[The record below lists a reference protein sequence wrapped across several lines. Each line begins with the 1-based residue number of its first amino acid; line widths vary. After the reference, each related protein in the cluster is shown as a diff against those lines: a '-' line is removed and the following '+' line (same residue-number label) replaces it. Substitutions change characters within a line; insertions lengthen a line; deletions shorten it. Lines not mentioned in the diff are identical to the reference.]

1 MCSFRRQYEALSLK
15 RPFVLLDDN
24 IGHYLCKDNLWTQ
37 QIETMQ
43 RNWSIIWV
51 GGWEGWGGGS
61 FVFLD
66 NCQVAYFFSLWCNFF
81 AKIVQLGTFS
91 YFEKVWCD
99 GAGPK
104 LVLLALSKVL
114 GLWSLWFHNKGS
126 SSKCEPQ
133 TGEICWNNQTFL
145 KSGGREGGNLKFSCS
160 NEILTKKANK
170 YFWSITTE
178 LFKLNTMPPNKLQ

>member
-1 MCSFRRQYEALSLK
+1 MDATNRSK
-15 RPFVLLDDN
+15 T
-24 IGHYLCKDNLWTQ
+24 KK
-37 QIETMQ
+37 
-43 RNWSIIWV
+43 WSIIWV
-51 GGWEGWGGGS
+51 GGGGEDLS
-61 FVFLD
+61 DFWTTVKLPLVQFL
-66 NCQVAYFFSLWCNFF
+66 AE
-81 AKIVQLGTFS
+81 IVQLGTFP

-104 LVLLALSKVL
+104 LVVLALPKVL

-160 NEILTKKANK
+160 NEILTKKANT
-170 YFWSITTE
+170 YFWSITTK
-178 LFKLNTMPPNKLQ
+178 LCMLNTMPPNKLQKRELIFQKAKKFLEKNLKIC

>member
-1 MCSFRRQYEALSLK
+1 MNNKDHRVKLPISLA
-15 RPFVLLDDN
+15 FDA
-24 IGHYLCKDNLWTQ
+24 I
-37 QIETMQ
+37 
-43 RNWSIIWV
+43 
-51 GGWEGWGGGS
+51 
-61 FVFLD
+61 
-66 NCQVAYFFSLWCNFF
+66 FF

-145 KSGGREGGNLKFSCS
+145 KSGGREEGNLKFSCS

-170 YFWSITTE
+170 YFWSITAE
-178 LFKLNTMPPNKLQ
+178 LCKLNTMPPNKLQYRKLIFQEAKKFLEKISKSASLKSYKIRAFYSQMLSFHDVIPK

>member
-1 MCSFRRQYEALSLK
+1 MDATNRSK
-15 RPFVLLDDN
+15 T
-24 IGHYLCKDNLWTQ
+24 KK
-37 QIETMQ
+37 
-43 RNWSIIWV
+43 WSIIWV
-51 GGWEGWGGGS
+51 GGGGEDLS
-61 FVFLD
+61 DFWTTVKLPLVQFL
-66 NCQVAYFFSLWCNFF
+66 AE
-81 AKIVQLGTFS
+81 IVQLGTFP

-104 LVLLALSKVL
+104 LVVLALPKVL

-160 NEILTKKANK
+160 NEISSCAKVWDFTIDKL
-170 YFWSITTE
+170 
-178 LFKLNTMPPNKLQ
+178 LFPYICHASRILVLNSKC

>member
-1 MCSFRRQYEALSLK
+1 M
-15 RPFVLLDDN
+15 
-24 IGHYLCKDNLWTQ
+24 GHYLCKDNLWTQ
-37 QIETMQ
+37 QIEAKQ
-43 RNWSIIWV
+43 RNEASFGL
-51 GGWEGWGGGS
+51 GGIFRIFWTI
-61 FVFLD
+61 VKLPLVQFL
-66 NCQVAYFFSLWCNFF
+66 AE
-81 AKIVQLGTFS
+81 IVQLGTFP

-160 NEILTKKANK
+160 NEILTKKANT
-170 YFWSITTE
+170 YFWSITTK
-178 LFKLNTMPPNKLQ
+178 LCMLNTMPPNKLQ

>member
-1 MCSFRRQYEALSLK
+1 MCSFRRWYEALALK
-15 RPFVLLDDN
+15 RPFVLLEDN
-24 IGHYLCKDNLWTQ
+24 MGHYLCKHNLWTQ

-43 RNWSIIWV
+43 KNWSIIWV
-51 GGWEGWGGGS
+51 GGERIFRIFWTI
-61 FVFLD
+61 VKLPI
-66 NCQVAYFFSLWCNFF
+66 SLAFDAIFF

-178 LFKLNTMPPNKLQ
+178 LCKLNTMPPNKLQ